1 MSWEPEYL
9 PPPGSAH
16 PGSGAAG
23 SGAAAELVSTRP
35 EPREISRP
43 HPDGPLGDLLGDLGQ
58 KAEGYRRDSK
68 AASTR
73 RAYTSDWRHF
83 HAWCQG
89 HGLVSLPT
97 TPGAVALY
105 LTALTEPTDGTM
117 PRKVATLTRRL
128 TAINEVHK
136 EAGIDPPATMNH
148 RALAETFQ
156 GIRRRLGVGQTM
168 KKPLVRELLVEV
180 LDVLEGPVAAKR
192 DRALLLIG
200 FAGALRRSE
209 LAAMRVKDVNE
220 HRKGITI
227 RLPRSKTDQEGKGRE
242 VDILWGVH
250 NRTCPVLALKEWLE
264 TAGIKEDREG
274 FVFRSVDQTGKVGK
288 GIHPNSIGRLVKDL
302 VRKANISHPEE
313 YSGHSLR
320 AGFVTEAS
328 AGGAT
333 DGQIMKQTGHKTP
346 MMVRRYA
353 RGDTEDRQTAESKL
367 GL

>member
-1 MSWEPEYL
+1 
-9 PPPGSAH
+9 
-16 PGSGAAG
+16 
-23 SGAAAELVSTRP
+23 
-35 EPREISRP
+35 
-43 HPDGPLGDLLGDLGQ
+43 
-58 KAEGYRRDSK
+58 
-68 AASTR
+68 
-73 RAYTSDWRHF
+73 
-83 HAWCQG
+83 
-89 HGLVSLPT
+89 
-97 TPGAVALY
+97 
-105 LTALTEPTDGTM
+105 
-117 PRKVATLTRRL
+117 
-128 TAINEVHK
+128 
-136 EAGIDPPATMNH
+136 
-148 RALAETFQ
+148 
-156 GIRRRLGVGQTM
+156 
-168 KKPLVRELLVEV
+168 
-180 LDVLEGPVAAKR
+180 
-192 DRALLLIG
+192 
-200 FAGALRRSE
+200 
-209 LAAMRVKDVNE
+209 VNE

-264 TAGIKEDREG
+264 TAGIEEDKEG

>member
-9 PPPGSAH
+9 PPPGS
-16 PGSGAAG
+16 
-23 SGAAAELVSTRP
+23 GAAAELVSTRL

-43 HPDGPLGDLLGDLGQ
+43 HPDGLLGGLQGDSLGDLGQ
-58 KAEGYRRDSK
+58 KAEDFRRDAK
-68 AASTR
+68 APSTR

-97 TPGAVALY
+97 TPGTVALY

-156 GIRRRLGVGQTM
+156 GIRRRLGAGQTM

-180 LDVLEGPVAAKR
+180 LGVLEGPVAARR

-209 LAAMRVKDVNE
+209 LAGMRVKDVSE

-250 NRTCPVLALKEWLE
+250 HRTCPVLALKEWLE
-264 TAGIKEDREG
+264 TAGIEEDKEG

-302 VRKANISHPEE
+302 VRKANIS
-313 YSGHSLR
+313 
-320 AGFVTEAS
+320 
-328 AGGAT
+328 
-333 DGQIMKQTGHKTP
+333 
-346 MMVRRYA
+346 
-353 RGDTEDRQTAESKL
+353 
-367 GL
+367 